1 MIRDL
6 SGKSVLITGGTR
18 GIGLATG
25 LAFAA
30 RGARCILTYRWG
42 SADEDDVKSRFAAT
56 GGPVPLLVQSDA
68 SSEEDREALLSSLR
82 NETGSID
89 IFVSGVTG
97 ATLVTGMDDLNE
109 RALTKTMQYT
119 VWPTIGYVRSIRKV
133 FGLYP
138 RYIVALSSPGPDH
151 FNVNYDFVAAS
162 KASLEVLCRYLAYR
176 LRRDD
181 VHVNVVRTLGIR
193 TASFNEAFG
202 EEFSG
207 FMTRLAPQRFLV
219 SEDEVAGVI
228 LALCSGLL
236 DGMSGQV
243 ITVDKGSVFA
253 DNIMRLY
260 AEREALGL

>member
-18 GIGLATG
+18 GIGLAAG

-42 SADEDDVKSRFAAT
+42 SADEGDVKSRFAAA
-56 GGPVPLLVQSDA
+56 GGPAPLLVQSDA
-68 SSEEDREALLSSLR
+68 SSEEDREALIFSLR
-82 NETGSID
+82 SETGSID
-89 IFVSGVTG
+89 TLISGVAG

-119 VWPTIGYVRSIRKV
+119 VWPTIGYVRSIGKA
-133 FGLYP
+133 FAHYP

-151 FNVNYDFVAAS
+151 FYMNYDFAAAS
-162 KASLEVLCRYLAYR
+162 KASLEALCRYLGHR
-176 LRRDD
+176 LRREG
-181 VHVNVVRTLGIR
+181 VRVNVVRTTGIR
-193 TASFNEAFG
+193 TASFNDVFG
-202 EEFSG
+202 EEFGG
-207 FMTRLAPQRFLV
+207 FMTRFVPERFLV
-219 SEDEVAGVI
+219 HENEVAGVI

-236 DGMSGQV
+236 DGISGQV
-243 ITVDKGSVFA
+243 ITVDKGFVFA

-260 AEREALGL
+260 GEREALGL